1 MPGLSA
7 LAVAMLLAASPATP
21 DAGAPK
27 QPNAPIRVTCD
38 DMVVQ
43 NRSQLARCQGHVKA
57 IRLLMTITCDR
68 ALAHY
73 DDTGA
78 VKDLT
83 CIDHVK
89 VVEKDRVA
97 TGDHGYYDDAKRT
110 VELTGHALLVQGED
124 RLTGEPIVFF
134 VDEDRVVA
142 KHAKLRGHAK
152 DLTAEHRGD
161 DAGVRALGTAS
172 DAGAASS
179 MAGSPGDGS
188 ERKGE

>member
-1 MPGLSA
+1 MRVV
-7 LAVAMLLAASPATP
+7 LAPLWLASSLAAAGAAP
-21 DAGAPK
+21 DAGGPK
-27 QPNAPIRVTCD
+27 PPNPPIRVTCD

-43 NRSQLARCQGHVKA
+43 NRSQQARCVGHVKA
-57 IRLLMTITCDR
+57 VRQLMTISCDR

-83 CIDHVK
+83 CLDHVK

-97 TGDHGYYDDAKRT
+97 TGDRGYYDDASRT
-110 VELTGHALLVQGED
+110 VELTGHALLLQGDD
-124 RLTGEPIVFF
+124 RLAGEPIVFY

-152 DLTAEHRGD
+152 DLTAERHAEGD
-161 DAGVRALGTAS
+161 GGVRV
-172 DAGAASS
+172 AGAA
-179 MAGSPGDGS
+179 MDGGAGSGQSERGS
-188 ERKGE
+188 E